1 MNMGNQKSKTTLY
14 YLGSGLGI
22 ILVVAFLTSQI
33 IMPLFFGRSRNVEVP
48 DLTKMNL
55 AKASSVLLNKK
66 IHAVVKDSIWSDE
79 IKSGHVISQ
88 KPVAGEKV
96 KPDGTVYLVVSKG
109 SKFVKVPYI
118 IGMNI
123 QTAWITLKNRNLSF
137 SIADSVISTLYPPD
151 TVVSSRPAAGEN
163 AEKNSKIQLVVS
175 KRSYSTPPDTAD
187 VLKDFEF

>member
-1 MNMGNQKSKTTLY
+1 MGDQKSKTTLY
-14 YLGSGLGI
+14 YLGTGLGI

-79 IKSGHVISQ
+79 INSGHVISQ
-88 KPVAGEKV
+88 KPLAGEMV
-96 KPDGTVYLVVSKG
+96 KPDGTVYLIVSKG
-109 SKFVKVPYI
+109 SKYVKVPYI

-175 KRSYSTPPDTAD
+175 KRNYPTAPDTAN